1 MSNNPNMVDLKKE
14 QTSTLN
20 RPRYKYSLMAR
31 LFFLSMD
38 IFTGW
43 RITLSKTKLI
53 EILASIPYRA
63 WEARHYTR
71 ATRAYRHY
79 DNVTQ
84 SRKIIDWSRAAQDN
98 EFWHLL
104 IINEKMKTDGLR
116 DSWYL
121 FPVVPFVMV
130 AVYHL
135 FASVLAI
142 CSIRRA
148 YLFNAEFEDHAEH
161 VYAQFVADHPEWET
175 QPVKCKIVSE
185 YGNFECWADVF
196 RRIGLD
202 ERDHRNHSF
211 TFCGKPDEVV
221 PYDGMPK

>member
-1 MSNNPNMVDLKKE
+1 MDNNVQYIDLKKE
-14 QTSTLN
+14 QINSLN
-20 RPRYKYSLMAR
+20 RPRYKYSLIAKI
-31 LFFLSMD
+31 FFISMD
-38 IFTGW
+38 IVTGW
-43 RITLSKTKLI
+43 RITLAKTKVI

-63 WEARHYTR
+63 WEARHYSRETR
-71 ATRAYRHY
+71 VYRKY
-79 DNVTQ
+79 EKVTQ
-84 SRKIIDWSRAAQDN
+84 SQQIIDWSRAAQDN

-121 FPVVPFVMV
+121 FPVVPFIMV
-130 AVYHL
+130 AVYRL
-135 FASVLAI
+135 FSSVLAL

-175 QPVKCKIVSE
+175 QPVNSELVNE
-185 YGNFECWADVF
+185 YGHFDNWAVVF

-211 TFCGKPDEVV
+211 IFCGKPEEVV